1 MFEKIRKMK
10 NKKGFTLV
18 ELIVVLVILA
28 ILAALLVPAL
38 TKYIDKANEEKATSE
53 CRMVVMAAQTAGTE
67 YYAKNDSLSETG
79 NKKPETST
87 IDGYS
92 ELPNANYTVTYD
104 TSGKVKSVVYTTGV
118 FTCTYTAADSTNASK
133 YEVKKNADP
142 KATTKTVTVA
152 E

>member
-28 ILAALLVPAL
+28 ILAALLIPAL
-38 TKYIDKANEEKATSE
+38 TGYIDKANNQKVIATT
-53 CRMVVMAAQTAGTE
+53 RQVVMAAQTAGTE

-87 IDGYS
+87 IDCYS

-118 FTCTYTAADSTNASK
+118 FTRTYTAADSTNASK

>member
-87 IDGYS
+87 IDCYS

-118 FTCTYTAADSTNASK
+118 FTCTCTAADSTNASK

>member
-1 MFEKIRKMK
+1 MFEKICNLK

-28 ILAALLVPAL
+28 ILAALLIPAL
-38 TKYIDKANEEKATSE
+38 TGYIDKANEEKATAE

-67 YYAKNDSLSETG
+67 YYAENDSLSDS
-79 NKKPETST
+79 KKPDTST
-87 IDGYS
+87 IDKYS

-118 FTCTYTAADSTNASK
+118 FTCTYTPANGTDSAK
-133 YEVKKNADP
+133 YTVKKNDSN
-142 KATTKTVTVA
+142 KVDSKTVSVG
-152 E
+152 